1 MISQSED
8 PDVDPLQSVS
18 LLTAPLPTVW
28 VKLGL
33 KKKNV
38 KTGLQNLNR
47 VKSVLIQLKPVV
59 CHKRLPVVS
68 QKVLSL

>member
-33 KKKNV
+33 KTNI

-47 VKSVLIQLKPVV
+47 VKSDLIQFKPVV